1 MSKTDK
7 TTIKI
12 LSGLSDH
19 NLSFDEIVNL
29 LIALGFS
36 LRVNGSQ
43 HIFTRN
49 DVEEILNLQPK
60 NGQAK
65 AYQVKQVRELII
77 KYGLNAK
84 SNE

>member
-12 LSGLSDH
+12 LIGLSDY

-36 LRVNGSQ
+36 LRVNGSH